1 MAIPISLRQAIRR
14 LAHARTFTAMT
25 LVTLAVGIGANAAI
39 FSVVEGVLLRPLPY
53 PRPDELVGLWHTAP
67 GVNIDR
73 LEMAPSL
80 YFTYLEES
88 RVFESVGLWSEGS
101 ASVTGLANP
110 ERVSVLRV
118 THGTLPLIGVPPL
131 VGRTFRTEEGVPNAP
146 PTVVLGYG
154 YWQSR
159 FGGDP
164 AAVGKRVTVDG
175 EAREVIGVMPREFR
189 FLDVKADL
197 FLPQPFE
204 RAKVRLGQFS
214 YSGVARLKPGV
225 TLQEANTDVGRL
237 LKLALERFEPPPGF
251 SKKMFEEAKIGPNL
265 SSFKRDLVG
274 DIARVLWVLMGTIGM
289 VLLVACANV
298 ANLLLVRAEGRQQ
311 ELAVRAAL
319 GASRGQLAR
328 EILLESLLLALAG
341 AALGLGLAYAL
352 VRLLV
357 FLAPVNLPRLDR
369 IGIDPAVLL
378 FTLAIALASA
388 VLLSVIP
395 ILKYAGRHVAPALR
409 SGGRSASQSRER
421 HRARNTLVVVQVA
434 LALVLLVSSGL
445 MIRSFRALRQVE
457 PGFSH
462 PEALQT
468 LRLSIPD
475 KQVPEDEKAA
485 RMQQAIRDRIAAIPG
500 VTAVGLA
507 NSIPLD
513 GSGWHDPI
521 YAEDHAYA
529 EGQLPPLRVFRFAA
543 PGFFDAL
550 GTKIVAGRDFTWSE
564 TYDRLPVVL
573 VSANLA
579 RELWGDPRAA
589 LGKRLRESTKSA
601 WREVVGVTGDVYSD
615 GLDQKPP
622 ATVFFPILLK
632 EFESDSQSRS
642 LVYVIRT
649 PRAGSESLIKE
660 VREAVWSLNP
670 DLPLDSVRTLAHLY
684 ERSMARTSFT
694 TVMLALAGGM
704 ALLLGTVGIYGVIAY
719 AVTQRTREIGIRM
732 ALGARR
738 EELTRMFVRNG
749 LVLAA
754 IGAACGLLAALGL
767 SRVMSSLLFG
777 VGAADPL
784 TFAAVTTLMIVVALL
799 ACAVPAWR
807 AMRLQPAAVLRN
819 E

>member
-1 MAIPISLRQAIRR
+1 MAIPIPLKQAIRR

-53 PRPDELVGLWHTAP
+53 SRPDELVGLWHTAP

-73 LEMAPSL
+73 LEMAPAL

-88 RVFESVGLWSEGS
+88 RVFDGVGLWNDGS
-101 ASVTGLANP
+101 ATVTGLGDP

-118 THGTLPLIGVPPL
+118 THGTLPLLGVPPQL
-131 VGRTFRTEEGVPNAP
+131 GRTFRAEEGVPNSP
-146 PTVVLGYG
+146 PTVVLSYG

-175 EAREVIGVMPREFR
+175 EGREVIGVMPRDFR
-189 FLDVKADL
+189 FLDVRADL
-197 FLPQPFE
+197 FLPQTFE
-204 RAKVRLGQFS
+204 RSKVRLGQFS

-237 LKLALERFEPPPGF
+237 LKLTLERFEAPPGF
-251 SKKMFEEAKIGPNL
+251 SKKMFEEARIGPNL

-274 DIARVLWVLMGTIGM
+274 DLGRVLWVLMGTIGM

-341 AALGLGLAYAL
+341 ALLGLGLAYAL

-357 FLAPVNLPRLDR
+357 FLAPANLPRLDR
-369 IGIDPAVLL
+369 IGIDPPVLL
-378 FTLAIALASA
+378 FTLAIALASG
-388 VLLSVIP
+388 VLLSLIP

-475 KQVPEDEKAA
+475 KQVTDDEKAA
-485 RMQQAIRDRIAAIPG
+485 RMQQSIRDRVAAIPG

-507 NSIPLD
+507 NAIPLD

-521 YAEDHAYA
+521 YAEDHTYA
-529 EGQLPPLRVFRFAA
+529 EGQLPPLRVFRFVA
-543 PGFFDAL
+543 PGFFDTL
-550 GTKIVAGRDFTWSE
+550 GTPIVAGRDLTWAE
-564 TYDRLPVVL
+564 TYDRLPVVV

-579 RELWGDPRAA
+579 RELWGSPQAA

-622 ATVFFPILLK
+622 TTVFYPILLK
-632 EFESDSQSRS
+632 EFEADSQSRS

-649 PRAGSESLIKE
+649 PRAGSESLVKE
-660 VREAVWSLNP
+660 IRQAVWSLNP
-670 DLPLDSVRTLAHLY
+670 DLPLDSVRTLQHLY
-684 ERSMARTSFT
+684 DRSMARTSFT

-732 ALGARR
+732 ALGAQRY
-738 EELTRMFVRNG
+738 EVTRYFVRYG
-749 LVLAA
+749 LTLAA
-754 IGAACGLLAALGL
+754 IGIACGLVSAMALA
-767 SRVMSSLLFG
+767 RVMASLLFG
-777 VGAADPL
+777 VSPMDPISYVAVSVSLAA
-784 TFAAVTTLMIVVALL
+784 AAML
-799 ACAVPAWR
+799 ASYVPALR
-807 AMRLQPAAVLRN
+807 ATGINPVTALRA